1 MTDMNESQEA
11 LKAFEST
18 SCKYT
23 IVAVGEIT
31 EAPEGQLPYSIQEFG
46 TEAAALNSTA
56 TYSRDESLRVL
67 AETLGLK
74 SGEGKAM
81 VFSEVSDVNATE
93 FKLVKG
99 LREGGYTR
107 PQEID
112 HMIVKG
118 PKVSDFGICSL
129 TFPLQIMELRAC
141 ATERLLRL
149 RLYHTNS
156 CYGWI
161 ICYLSKPL

>member
-1 MTDMNESQEA
+1 MNESTDAVKA
-11 LKAFEST
+11 LEST

-31 EAPEGQLPYSIQEFG
+31 ETPEGQLPYAIQEFG
-46 TEAAALNSTA
+46 TEAAALNATA

-81 VFSEVSDVNATE
+81 VFSEVTDVNATE
-93 FKLVKG
+93 YKLVKG

-118 PKVSDFGICSL
+118 PKV
-129 TFPLQIMELRAC
+129 RY
-141 ATERLLRL
+141 R
-149 RLYHTNS
+149 
-156 CYGWI
+156 
-161 ICYLSKPL
+161 